1 MKRDSRARYGSVT
14 AWFHW
19 GMTAL
24 IAWQML
30 KFFDRIEDGEHWVGQ
45 TLVPWHISIGS
56 LVLLLVIARLVWVA
70 RQDVRPAQNPATAVF
85 VRIGH
90 GLLYA
95 CMVAMPLTGISR
107 MVGAGYGWSA
117 FGIPI
122 IPGGNEAGWLSA
134 LGSLHSPIAWLFL
147 ALLVGHVAITLLHH
161 FVLKDDTLRRI
172 V

>member
-1 MKRDSRARYGSVT
+1 MKRDGVARYGSVT
-14 AWFHW
+14 ILFHW

-24 IAWQML
+24 IGWQML

-56 LVLLLVIARLVWVA
+56 LLLLLVIARLVWIA
-70 RQDVRPAQNPATAVF
+70 WQDVRPAHSPSIAIF

-95 CMVAMPLTGISR
+95 SMALMPLTGIAR
-107 MVGAGYGWSA
+107 MVGAGYGWAA
-117 FGIPI
+117 FGLQI
-122 IPGGNEAGWLSA
+122 IPRGGEIAWLSA

-147 ALLVGHVAITLLHH
+147 VLLVGHVAITLVHH